1 MKILYFSWVREKI
14 GIEEQNIKL
23 KKNIHNVSDL
33 ISFLKNSSE
42 NHYKAFSDLDSI
54 NVAINKNHS
63 SLESKIQDDDEIAFF
78 PPITGG

>member
-42 NHYKAFSDLDSI
+42 KHYKAFSDLNSI

-63 SLESKIQDDDEIAFF
+63 SLESKIQDGDEIAFF

>member
-42 NHYKAFSDLDSI
+42 NHCKAFSDLNSI